1 MENLIAEIKKL
12 VEIFKD
18 GKVTEE
24 ELPQLAEALLSIL
37 VALLPILIKAR
48 S

>member
-12 VEIFKD
+12 VEIFQD

-24 ELPQLAEALLSIL
+24 ELPQLAEAVLSIL
-37 VALLPILIKAR
+37 MALLPILIQAKR
-48 S
+48 